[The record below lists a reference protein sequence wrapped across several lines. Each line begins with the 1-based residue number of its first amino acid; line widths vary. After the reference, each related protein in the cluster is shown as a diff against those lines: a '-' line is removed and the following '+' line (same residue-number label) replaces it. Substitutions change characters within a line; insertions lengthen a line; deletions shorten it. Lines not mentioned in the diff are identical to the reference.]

1 MMYRIKYLL
10 LLTVFITTNF
20 LLFSAGNQENAT
32 EIVKKMDELYRSKS
46 SYAEIIMKIE
56 TPNWKRSLKIKS
68 WSLGNKRT
76 FLRILEPK
84 KERGI
89 ATLKIGNRMWNY
101 LPKIDKIMKIPPS
114 MMMSSWMG
122 SDFTNDD
129 FVKMYTFIEDY
140 DFKIV
145 ELKNEKQ
152 NKNIVYI
159 ECIPKK
165 GRPIVWGK
173 RMLAVFKDSSLPLWE
188 KFYDGRGK
196 LVREMR
202 YRKIKTFGNK
212 TIPAEIEL
220 ISTSKKGHKT
230 IVIYSD
236 AKFDIN
242 IDKKTFS
249 RKNLRKRI

>member
-1 MMYRIKYLL
+1 MVLMIGIVVTGGLL
-10 LLTVFITTNF
+10 H
-20 LLFSAGNQENAT
+20 AQPEADAT
-32 EIVKKMDELYRSKS
+32 AIVKKMDELYRSSS
-46 SYAEIIMKIE
+46 SYAEILMKIE

-68 WSLGNKRT
+68 WSLGDKKT

-89 ATLKIGNRMWNY
+89 ATLKIGNRMWNF

-140 DFKIV
+140 HFKKIDWT
-145 ELKNEKQ
+145 EKK
-152 NKNIVYI
+152 KNIIYI
-159 ECIPKK
+159 ECIPRQ

-173 RMLAVFKDSSLPLWE
+173 RILAVYEDSSLPIWE
-188 KFYDGRGK
+188 KFYDGKGK
-196 LVREMR
+196 LVREMI
-202 YRKIKTFGNK
+202 YKDIKTFGK
-212 TIPAEIEL
+212 RSIPSVIEL
-220 ISTSKKGHKT
+220 ISTAKKGNKT

-236 AKFDIN
+236 AQFDIDVDRQ
-242 IDKKTFS
+242 IFT

>member
-1 MMYRIKYLL
+1 MG
-10 LLTVFITTNF
+10 
-20 LLFSAGNQENAT
+20 LFSEESNDAT
-32 EIVKKMDELYRSKS
+32 KFVKKMDELYRSNS

-68 WSLGNKRT
+68 WSLGNKRS

-89 ATLKIGNRMWNY
+89 ATLKIGNKMWNF

-129 FVKMYTFIEDY
+129 FVKMYTFVEDY

-145 ELKNEKQ
+145 NLKDEKQ
-152 NKNIVYI
+152 DNNIVYI

-173 RMLAVFKDSSLPLWE
+173 RMLAIYKSSSLPLWE
-188 KFYDGRGK
+188 KFYDGKGK
-196 LVREMR
+196 LVREMI
-202 YRKIKTFGNK
+202 YKDIKKFGNK
-212 TIPAEIEL
+212 EIPSVIEL
-220 ISTSKKGHKT
+220 ISTTKKGNMTT
-230 IVIYSD
+230 IIYSD
-236 AKFDIN
+236 AKFNID

>member
-1 MMYRIKYLL
+1 
-10 LLTVFITTNF
+10 
-20 LLFSAGNQENAT
+20 
-32 EIVKKMDELYRSKS
+32 
-46 SYAEIIMKIE
+46 MKIE

-145 ELKNEKQ
+145 NLKEEENL
-152 NKNIVYI
+152 NNIVYI

-173 RMLAVFKDSSLPLWE
+173 RILAVYKDTNLPLWE
-188 KFYDGRGK
+188 KFYDGKGK

-202 YRKIKTFGNK
+202 YKKIKAFGKK
-212 TIPAEIEL
+212 TIPSEIEL

-230 IVIYSD
+230 IIIYSE
-236 AKFDIN
+236 AKFDIG

>member
-1 MMYRIKYLL
+1 MRNIIVILIVL
-10 LLTVFITTNF
+10 FGFALTCNTQ
-20 LLFSAGNQENAT
+20 LFSEDDT
-32 EIVKKMDELYRSKS
+32 EAKKIVKKMDELYRSNS

-68 WSLGNKRT
+68 WSLGTKRT

-89 ATLKIGNRMWNY
+89 ATLKIGNKMWNF

-140 DFKIV
+140 HFKII
-145 ELKNEKQ
+145 EHEEK
-152 NKNIVYI
+152 KENIVYI
-159 ECIPKK
+159 ECIPKE

-173 RMLAVFKDSSLPLWE
+173 RILAVYKDSSLPVWE
-188 KFYDGRGK
+188 KFYDGKGK
-196 LVREMR
+196 IVREMI
-202 YRKIKTFGNK
+202 YKDIKKFGEK
-212 TIPAEIEL
+212 VIPAVIEL
-220 ISTSKKGHKT
+220 ISSTKKGNKT
-230 IVIYSD
+230 TVIYSD
-236 AKFDIN
+236 AKFN
-242 IDKKTFS
+242 IDISKKTFS

>member
-1 MMYRIKYLL
+1 MIKKLVI
-10 LLTVFITTNF
+10 LTVISGFIILTGF
-20 LLFSAGNQENAT
+20 GLFSQEVSDVT
-32 EIVKKMDELYRSKS
+32 QIVKKMDELYRSSS

-56 TPNWKRSLKIKS
+56 TPNWKRNLKIRS
-68 WSLGNKRT
+68 WSLGNKKT

-89 ATLKIGNRMWNY
+89 ATLKIGNKMWNF

-140 DFKIV
+140 DFKII
-145 ELKNEKQ
+145 EWDKNKKKE
-152 NKNIVYI
+152 NVVYI
-159 ECIPKK
+159 ECIPKE

-173 RMLAVFKDSSLPLWE
+173 RMLAVYKDSSLPLWE
-188 KFYDGRGK
+188 KFYDGKGK
-196 LVREMR
+196 LVREMV
-202 YRKIKTFGNK
+202 YKDIKKFGNK
-212 TIPAEIEL
+212 EIPSVIDL
-220 ISTSKKGHKT
+220 ISTSKKGNKT
-230 IVIYSD
+230 TIIYVD
-236 AKFDIN
+236 AKFDID
-242 IDKKTFS
+242 IDKKMFS